1 MADENYDKMSDED
14 FEDLL
19 DNIDDIE
26 DPIEDTDQIDE
37 ESESEE
43 EEAETNEEDDDFL
56 DDTEEDSEDEED
68 DLDEENSHEIE
79 DDDEDDTE
87 ESTEDDAK
95 DTEDDESED
104 QVAPE
109 DMTTQDK
116 IDYQKAYEEALAE
129 KEQYQAFYNQV
140 TSEFVANGKTM
151 RGFSDP
157 KKIIQAQQMAAGF
170 GEKMKAFK
178 KYRPFTT
185 TLEEKGLLDNPEKF
199 NLMIN
204 AMDGNQEA
212 IKKLIK
218 NAEIDPVELDMD
230 NIDYTPTNSLASSME
245 MAYEDVLDSASQN
258 GVKEQ
263 VEKVIS
269 GEWDDQSI
277 IELLDDPEN
286 SSDLVNHLSTG
297 VYDMVQERI
306 AEKKMTDVNGVY
318 SNKKSIEQYREAAQ
332 ELDEEYR
339 QFVANKQQQEL
350 NDNTGSSEVED
361 NGFGNQE
368 SQFSE
373 EEIQKEIDR
382 IKEERIYAAK
392 VEKKNAQAAS
402 GRKKAASVS
411 KKKPRTKKSDNS
423 FDPGKLSDDE
433 FSAYLDSMIY

>member
-37 ESESEE
+37 ESDSEE

-129 KEQYQAFYNQV
+129 KDEYQAFYNQV

-178 KYRPFTT
+178 K
-185 TLEEKGLLDNPEKF
+185 
-199 NLMIN
+199 
-204 AMDGNQEA
+204 
-212 IKKLIK
+212 
-218 NAEIDPVELDMD
+218 
-230 NIDYTPTNSLASSME
+230 
-245 MAYEDVLDSASQN
+245 
-258 GVKEQ
+258 
-263 VEKVIS
+263 
-269 GEWDDQSI
+269 
-277 IELLDDPEN
+277 
-286 SSDLVNHLSTG
+286 
-297 VYDMVQERI
+297 
-306 AEKKMTDVNGVY
+306 
-318 SNKKSIEQYREAAQ
+318 
-332 ELDEEYR
+332 
-339 QFVANKQQQEL
+339 L
-350 NDNTGSSEVED
+350 NDTRLQKYAEVFD
-361 NGFGNQE
+361 
-368 SQFSE
+368 
-373 EEIQKEIDR
+373 ID
-382 IKEERIYAAK
+382 IDTL
-392 VEKKNAQAAS
+392 KNLEL
-402 GRKKAASVS
+402 R
-411 KKKPRTKKSDNS
+411 
-423 FDPGKLSDDE
+423 
-433 FSAYLDSMIY
+433 